1 MVEFGPGA
9 ARFTKL
15 IPMVIR
21 LAHVCIETADL
32 VATERFYELLGAKR
46 QFEFRNFQDELIG
59 MYLSFTEDTFIEV
72 VKIASAKPAGGAL
85 VHFALE
91 VEDVDVLVAKLT
103 SAGVA
108 MSEKELGVDHT
119 WMATCHDPNGIF
131 IELHQYT
138 EKSLQKTGGMCR
150 IDYTP

>member
-1 MVEFGPGA
+1 
-9 ARFTKL
+9 
-15 IPMVIR
+15 MVIR
-21 LAHVCIETADL
+21 LAHVCIETTDL
-32 VATERFYELLGAKR
+32 EGTERFYELLGARR

-59 MYLSFTEDTFIEV
+59 MYLSFSEDTFIEV
-72 VKIASAKPAGGAL
+72 VKIASVNASGGAL

-91 VEDVDVLVAKLT
+91 VEELDVLVARLT
-103 SAGVA
+103 AAGVT

-119 WMATCHDPNGIF
+119 WMATCRDPNGIF

-138 EKSLQKTGGMCR
+138 QRSLQKTGGMCR